1 MRRNDEIA
9 RQNGEI
15 QRLTMGIPS
24 AEITGPNT
32 YPEVAS
38 GTAVTSTP
46 FDLCLS
52 SGLSAAGWFDR
63 LTMKWRKLTPDS
75 ESSVRAVLEARS
87 PIGTNCDLG
96 GNY

>member
-1 MRRNDEIA
+1 PQPATPPLFLDSGLRRNDEIA

-24 AEITGPNT
+24 AEITEPNT
-32 YPEVAS
+32 YPGVTS

-52 SGLSAAGWFDR
+52 
-63 LTMKWRKLTPDS
+63 
-75 ESSVRAVLEARS
+75 
-87 PIGTNCDLG
+87 
-96 GNY
+96 